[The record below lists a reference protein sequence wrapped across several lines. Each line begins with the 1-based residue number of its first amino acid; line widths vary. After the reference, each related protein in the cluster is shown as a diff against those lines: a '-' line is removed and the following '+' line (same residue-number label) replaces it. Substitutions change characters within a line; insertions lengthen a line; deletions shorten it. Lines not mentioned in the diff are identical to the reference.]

1 MWLTK
6 LYIILLIRV
15 TCKNNEFLNEITK
28 SVINNFYLI
37 IKQESMRMS
46 K

>member
-1 MWLTK
+1 MRLTK
-6 LYIILLIRV
+6 LLLIRV

-37 IKQESMRMS
+37 IKQESMRVS